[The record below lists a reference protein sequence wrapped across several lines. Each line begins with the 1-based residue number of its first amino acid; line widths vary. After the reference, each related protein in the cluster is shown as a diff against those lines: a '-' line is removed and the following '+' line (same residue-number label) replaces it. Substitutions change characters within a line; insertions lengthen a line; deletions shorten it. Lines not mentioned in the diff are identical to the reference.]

1 MSEKELLQEIND
13 IYVHLS
19 DQEPTPDEEIEARDQ
34 LLEKFEDLKNLN
46 AFPLQIHLIEE
57 IYDRLKNWDTLD
69 LWFKEVEGLAES
81 IGKFLKLAG
90 AKKEPIKLEK
100 FDFKEEKVEENLDS
114 DIEDILDIS
123 QIVSE
128 VTKKFKGEI
137 STLKDT
143 IEHLKRELEDK
154 EERVKDLAP
163 KKQVQKIIPKKD
175 IKLAPPTIKIPS
187 IKRPEKP
194 PHIKV
199 KNDLIIEEFEA
210 SATPIEEKS
219 EISESELEEDVSEIT
234 EESLLEQIQS
244 SEFMF
249 KPKLTPFISETPI
262 AESDSEFSFD
272 LSQIP
277 SEEEEIDQQAAKL
290 TPLPLEKPKIIKL
303 SQDKSH
309 LTPLPAEKPK
319 SIKMDES
326 HTTLFE
332 EPPISKT
339 AFIEKP
345 DLIPIPDEEIIKD
358 QEIER
363 EEGPTF
369 LTPVISKKPKIS
381 PISIEEID
389 TDSIKSSGTDL
400 FDVFSSVARRASEQ
414 KVEPHKEAETK
425 VPLKERALKEEKLGV
440 SELIPKKKEPT
451 PPTRIKPIE
460 PEISFESLPKDKD
473 SLYQELIALEGRRY
487 SLEKNYKDLS
497 SNYGSGVIDEFE
509 FNNRSDGLKNQ
520 LDEISSRITKI
531 RRIIASL

>member
-13 IYVHLS
+13 IYVHLT

-57 IYDRLKNWDTLD
+57 IYDRIKNWDTLD
-69 LWFKEVEGLAES
+69 LWFKEVEGLTES
-81 IGKFLKLAG
+81 IGKFLKLTG
-90 AKKEPIKLEK
+90 TERQPIKLGKSEFKGADIEK
-100 FDFKEEKVEENLDS
+100 KLDS

-143 IEHLKRELEDK
+143 IEHLKSELEDK
-154 EERVKDLAP
+154 EERVKDIAP
-163 KKQVQKIIPKKD
+163 KKPIQKIVPKKE

-187 IKRPEKP
+187 IKRPEIP

-199 KNDLIIEEFEA
+199 KNDSIIEEYEA
-210 SATPIEEKS
+210 IAKPIEEKS
-219 EISESELEEDVSEIT
+219 ETSEFELEEDISEIPEIT

-244 SEFMF
+244 AEFLN
-249 KPKLTPFISETPI
+249 KPKLNPFVSETPI
-262 AESDSEFSFD
+262 AEPESEFSFN
-272 LSQIP
+272 LSRIP
-277 SEEEEIDQQAAKL
+277 LEEEEIDQQAAKL
-290 TPLPLEKPKIIKL
+290 SPLPLEKPKVMKF
-303 SQDKSH
+303 SQDKSQ

-319 SIKMDES
+319 SIKRDMFDA
-326 HTTLFE
+326 TITQ
-332 EPPISKT
+332 EPPKP
-339 AFIEKP
+339 EKP
-345 DLIPIPDEEIIKD
+345 DLMPIPDEEIIKV
-358 QEIER
+358 QEIEK
-363 EEGPTF
+363 EETPTF
-369 LTPVISKKPKIS
+369 LSPMISKKPKIS

-389 TDSIKSSGTDL
+389 TDTIKSSRTDL

-414 KVEPHKEAETK
+414 EVEPHIEAETK
-425 VPLKERALKEEKLGV
+425 VHLKEKVQKAQKSVV
-440 SELIPKKKEPT
+440 SEFIPKKLEPIS
-451 PPTRIKPIE
+451 PIKTEPIE
-460 PEISFESLPKDKD
+460 SEISFEALPKDKD

-487 SLEKNYKDLS
+487 SLEKSYKDLS
-497 SNYGSGVIDEFE
+497 GNYGSGIIDEFE
-509 FNNRSDGLKNQ
+509 FNNRSEGLKNQ